1 MSLRRIEPQ
10 FVERVWG
17 RTDLAP
23 LYGKQDRRIGEVWF
37 QISDDFPLLVK
48 FLFTSERLSI
58 QVHPDDQPGAR
69 GKTEMWHILLAE
81 RGATIAL
88 GFREPVTKD
97 QLRGSL
103 ADGSIEKL
111 VEWTPVKAGDTLY
124 AAAGTVHAIGGGI
137 VLCEIQ
143 QNSDCTYRLWDYGRP
158 RELHVEQGVAAADL
172 KPCDGFRQLPVVA
185 KHFVTDVIEA
195 DGPSGLPGEHLL
207 IALEGTG
214 SIGGIPYTAGEVWYV
229 PAGYGLVEV
238 RSDTPSRILRTRCG
252 G

>member
-1 MSLRRIEPQ
+1 MSLRRLEPKY
-10 FVERVWG
+10 VERVWG

-23 LYGKQDRRIGEVWF
+23 LYGKQDRCIGEVWF
-37 QISDDFPLLVK
+37 QVSDDFPLLVK

-58 QVHPDDQPGAR
+58 QVHPGDQPGAR

-81 RGATIAL
+81 PGATIAL

-97 QLRGSL
+97 QLRSSL
-103 ADGSIEKL
+103 ADGSIEQL
-111 VEWTPVKAGDTLY
+111 VDWVPVKEGDTLY
-124 AAAGTVHAIGGGI
+124 AGAGTVHAIGGGI

-158 RELHVEQGVAAADL
+158 RELHIDAGLACASTG
-172 KPCDGFRQLPVVA
+172 PCDGFRQLPVVA
-185 KHFVTDVIEA
+185 EHFITDVIEA

-207 IALEGTG
+207 ITLEGTG
-214 SIGGIPYTAGEVWYV
+214 KIAGLPYRAGEVWYV

-238 RSDTPSRILRTRCG
+238 ASDGPSRILRTRCG